1 MSEGNWSVRGGLFLE
16 NVMDAIQYADE
27 LGGLEGVEYV
37 RAMNYLSDVCRQ
49 RANRCLNRMLQE
61 LVEEV

>member
-37 RAMNYLSDVCRQ
+37 RAMNYLSDECRR
-49 RANRCLNRMLQE
+49 RANRCLHRMMQE